1 MKDVLLKLV
10 LSSLAAQL
18 SYGAFAAD
26 SLDDDQ
32 RRKCKTIHGLTEIVR
47 DIEEKT
53 QGKVVLLTPRMQGG
67 KTHFEML
74 VSRGGQFHKLIADP
88 NGVYE
93 LDDLSDN
100 NTSTTST

>member
-18 SYGAFAAD
+18 SYGAFAAGIQ
-26 SLDDDQ
+26 DDDQ
-32 RRKCKTIHGLTEIVR
+32 RRKCRTVQGLTEIVR

-53 QGKVVLLTPRMQGG
+53 QGKVVLLTPRLHDG

-74 VSRGGQFHKLIADP
+74 VAQGGQFHKLIADP
-88 NGVYE
+88 AGVYDAG
-93 LDDLSDN
+93 DDA
-100 NTSTTST
+100 STTNKPA

>member
-26 SLDDDQ
+26 PQDDDQ
-32 RRKCKTIHGLTEIVR
+32 RRKCKTVQGLTEIVR
-47 DIEEKT
+47 DVEEKT
-53 QGKVVLLTPRMQGG
+53 QGKVVLLTPRLHDG

-74 VSRGGQFHKLIADP
+74 VSRSGKFQKLIADP
-88 NGVYE
+88 DGVFDATE
-93 LDDLSDN
+93 TPDTD
-100 NTSTTST
+100 TPA

>member
-18 SYGAFAAD
+18 SYGAFAAGTQ
-26 SLDDDQ
+26 DDDQ
-32 RRKCKTIHGLTEIVR
+32 RRKCKTVQGLTEIVR

-53 QGKVVLLTPRMQGG
+53 QGKVVLLTPRLHDG

-74 VSRGGQFHKLIADP
+74 VSRGGQFQKLIADP
-88 NGVYE
+88 DGVYDVDE
-93 LDDLSDN
+93 DAGTDTINKSA
-100 NTSTTST
+100 

>member
-26 SLDDDQ
+26 QPDDDQ
-32 RRKCKTIHGLTEIVR
+32 RRKSRTVQGLTEIVR
-47 DIEEKT
+47 SVEEKT
-53 QGKVVLLTPRMQGG
+53 QGKVVLLTPRLHDG

-74 VSRGGQFHKLIADP
+74 VAHSGQFQKLIADP
-88 NGVYE
+88 DGVYE
-93 LDDLSDN
+93 IPESPDTDAPA
-100 NTSTTST
+100 